1 MKHSFLLA
9 KLVLLSH
16 SHAGYLVIA
25 NASLLRGHP
34 NDGSEVIDRH
44 LQEANRFLQQN
55 PIGRYLLAE
64 FEKHDSI
71 KYTGTSGRALED
83 DDDDLPTHMGYIQ
96 LADGTRYTV
105 NNTPDGWDD
114 QLKSGHDLV
123 HIPASAVIESNGSID
138 MHGEVLDV
146 LGGVFDNRNLHE
158 FTPEQNRNI
167 AVFQRNL
174 AYLQPG
180 QASVGTRTVLAVR
193 VLMTDIGYN
202 AADQTGLSN
211 DVFGNGVDVYN
222 LKTQMAACSNNQL
235 IINKA
240 PNRAMKVN
248 RNDGTTAI
256 SNGVVDI
263 KLPLTKSQLGTNNA
277 FNLVVQ
283 KLNSAFG
290 VTDPSLLADHV
301 MYCMP
306 AEISPF
312 IAWAWLYDGTTVY
325 NNEWCNFLSTQMH
338 EIGHNLGYGHS
349 RDNGAAYDDQTGMMG
364 YSYGVD
370 EGPVMCFNSV
380 KSWQT
385 GS

>member
-1 MKHSFLLA
+1 MKHSFQLA

-16 SHAGYLVIA
+16 VGNLVIV

-71 KYTGTSGRALED
+71 KYPGTSGRALLD
-83 DDDDLPTHMGYIQ
+83 DDADLPTHMGYIQ

-105 NNTPDGWDD
+105 NNTPEGWDK

-123 HIPASAVIESNGSID
+123 HIPASAVIDSNGSID
-138 MHGEVLDV
+138 MHGEEIDV
-146 LGGVFDNRNLHE
+146 LGGVFDNRNLRDL
-158 FTPEQNRNI
+158 TPEQHRNI
-167 AVFQRNL
+167 EVFQRNL
-174 AYLQPG
+174 ANLQPG

-193 VLMTDIGYN
+193 VLLTDIRYN

-222 LKTQMAACSNNQL
+222 LKTQLAACSNNQL

-240 PNRAMKVN
+240 PDRAMKVN
-248 RNDGTTAI
+248 SNDGTTAI

-263 KLPLTKSQLGTNNA
+263 KVPLTQAQLGTQDALN
-277 FNLVVQ
+277 FVMQ

-290 VTDPSLLADHV
+290 VTDPSMLADHI

-325 NNEWCNFLSTQMH
+325 NNEWCNFLSAQLH

-349 RDNGAAYDDQTGMMG
+349 WDNGHCSM
-364 YSYGVD
+364 
-370 EGPVMCFNSV
+370 MCFLALLRAA
-380 KSWQT
+380 
-385 GS
+385 

>member
-1 MKHSFLLA
+1 MKLSFLLA

-248 RNDGTTAI
+248 SNDGTTAI

-263 KLPLTKSQLGTNNA
+263 KLPLTKAQLGTNDA

-306 AEISPF
+306 AETSPS
-312 IAWAWLYDGTTVY
+312 LRG
-325 NNEWCNFLSTQMH
+325 
-338 EIGHNLGYGHS
+338 LGYTMEQLCTITS
-349 RDNGAAYDDQTGMMG
+349 GAIFYLCKCTRLVTIWDTDTRGIMVLHTMIKQA
-364 YSYGVD
+364 
-370 EGPVMCFNSV
+370 
-380 KSWQT
+380 
-385 GS
+385 